1 MISKLTKGN
10 WLTLAVFAIPLILSI
25 AAFSNVIKGDFL
37 WDDISHQKSQ
47 IDRYKSPADIFTKSF
62 FAGGNLI
69 HQQSPYYRPAI
80 ATTYKIGEAL
90 NNLVFDESVERMGA
104 RRAIIPHI
112 LTLITH
118 LITVLLVMVLTWQL
132 IGNHAW
138 RPLAVLAS
146 GLIFS
151 THPIHVES
159 ISFIA
164 GRTDTISTLFLVAAL
179 ITTWRYRERG
189 RVHLLILTAVFYLF
203 SLFSKE
209 TGLAVLFIAPA
220 MLWLFSGSF
229 AKTNE
234 ADEEEDEEPEI
245 DLSKIGRNQP
255 CPCGSGKKYKT
266 CHGKHGAPKLVLSRH
281 KKVRTKD
288 WQPLWFIGTL
298 VLVTIVYFVV
308 RSFADLVSLDF
319 LGKTGPVD
327 ALARMIA
334 GAAFYFGKLLYPLPL
349 VHMHWDIPGFAYS
362 AVMLGAGVALTAAA
376 IFAFRKGH
384 AIFLFSVVLFVF
396 TLGPSLLSV
405 LNEASTTPVSER
417 LLYTPSIALSL
428 SLAGLI
434 VILQGYARHAV
445 LGLAVIISLL
455 SVWVIRERNWDWQS
469 QDTLWAALI
478 RFEENRLPKRT
489 KVIEQA
495 VSWRAM
501 GASYLA
507 RAEYYDDTKTDFLD
521 KAEHAYGKVVELTAP
536 GEQLNIRGLISTA
549 DTHYR
554 RAARFI
560 KDEDTANA
568 AEYYGRAA
576 KAYKAALK
584 FSRGTREV
592 EKFYVE
598 ATVLEDQER
607 EKITKKVDL
616 NKLFEAREQLLVLRR
631 VGYLPLWVTEYMS
644 VVDHRIGVGYHREGK
659 PEESKKYLESSDQED
674 VHLERLKR
682 GLQ

>member
-1 MISKLTKGN
+1 MTLKLTKEN
-10 WLTLAVFAIPLILSI
+10 WLVAAVFAIPLLLSVI
-25 AAFSNVIKGDFL
+25 AFSNVIKGDFL

-47 IDRYKSPADIFTKSF
+47 IDRYKSAKDVFTKSF
-62 FAGGNLI
+62 FAGGNLV

-80 ATTYKIGEAL
+80 ATTYKIGETI
-90 NNLVFDESVERMGA
+90 NDLVFDDSVERMDA

-112 LTLITH
+112 ITLITH
-118 LITVLLVMVLTWQL
+118 LATILLVMIFTWQL

-138 RPLAVLAS
+138 RNWAVLAS

-164 GRTDTISTLFLVAAL
+164 GRTDTISTLFLIAAL
-179 ITTWRYRERG
+179 VTAWRYRETG
-189 RVHLLILTAVFYLF
+189 RAYLLVALGLLYLF

-209 TGLAVLFIAPA
+209 TGLAVVFIAPA

-229 AKTNE
+229 SKLDNE
-234 ADEEEDEEPEI
+234 EAEEEDEPEI

-255 CPCGSGKKYKT
+255 CPCGSDKKYKN
-266 CHGKHGAPKLVLSRH
+266 CHGKNGSPKLVLA
-281 KKVRTKD
+281 KKKKKAVLRD
-288 WQPLWFIGTL
+288 WNPFLFVGTL
-298 VLVTIVYFVV
+298 VAVTLIYFVL

-319 LGKTGPVD
+319 LGKTSPTE
-327 ALARMIA
+327 ALGRMIA
-334 GAAFYFGKLLYPLPL
+334 GAAFYFGKLISPLPL

-362 AVMLGAGVALTAAA
+362 VSMLAAGLVVTALA

-384 AIFLFSVVLFVF
+384 SIFLFAVVFFLF

-428 SLAGLI
+428 SLAGL
-434 VILQGYARHAV
+434 VILLKSYARYALLAATV
-445 LGLAVIISLL
+445 LISIV

-478 RFEENRLPKRT
+478 RFEENRLPERK
-489 KVIEQA
+489 KAIEQA
-495 VSWRAM
+495 ISWRAM
-501 GASYLA
+501 GASFLA
-507 RAEYYDDTKTDFLD
+507 RAEYFDDTKTDYLD
-521 KAEHAYGKVVELTAP
+521 KAEEAYGKVVELTAP
-536 GEQLNIRGLISTA
+536 GEALNIRGLISTA

-560 KDEDTANA
+560 KDEKTAEA
-568 AEYYGRAA
+568 ADYYGRAA
-576 KAYKAALK
+576 QSYKDALK

-592 EKFYVE
+592 EKFYIE
-598 ATVLEDQER
+598 ATVLEDQEQ
-607 EKITKKVDL
+607 EKITKEI
-616 NKLFEAREQLLVLRR
+616 NIEKLFEAREQLLELRR
-631 VGYLPLWVTEYMS
+631 VNYLPLWVTEYMS
-644 VVDHRIGVGYHREGK
+644 VVDHRIGVAYHRQSK
-659 PEESKKYLESSDQED
+659 HEESKKFLESSDQED
-674 VHLERLKR
+674 VYLERLKR
-682 GLQ
+682 GF